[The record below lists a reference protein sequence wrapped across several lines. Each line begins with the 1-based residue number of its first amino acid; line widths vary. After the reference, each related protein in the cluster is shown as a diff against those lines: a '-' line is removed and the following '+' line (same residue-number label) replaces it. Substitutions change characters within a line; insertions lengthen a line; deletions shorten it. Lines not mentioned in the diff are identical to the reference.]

1 MNITGTFLPPMAQ
14 PLDDEY
20 LRRALDVLAG
30 SDVDLAQALERLGYP
45 TARQRTPGFATLVHI
60 IAGQQVST
68 ASAAAIS
75 RKLALALG
83 GEVTPEGLLQL
94 DDATLRAVGF
104 SGSKAAYARGLAQ
117 ALLAGD
123 LDLASLQHLEEEAA
137 IASLTRLKGL
147 GRWSAEIYLLFA
159 QGRVDVFPADDL
171 AMQIAFQRLKRLDAR
186 PTGRALRA
194 LVEPWRPYR
203 GAAAVFLWHY
213 YGAAT
218 LDGIG

>member
-1 MNITGTFLPPMAQ
+1 MTRACAARSTCWLAATSIW
-14 PLDDEY
+14 
-20 LRRALDVLAG
+20 RRRWRGWATRK
-30 SDVDLAQALERLGYP
+30 S
-45 TARQRTPGFATLVHI
+45 RQRTPGFATLVHI

-75 RKLALALG
+75 RKLAIALEG
-83 GEVTPEGLLQL
+83 QVTPEGLLQL

-104 SGSKAAYARGLAQ
+104 SGPKAAYARGLAQ

-123 LDLASLQHLEEEAA
+123 LDLAGLQHLEEEAA
-137 IASLTRLKGL
+137 IASLTRLKGF

-159 QGRVDVFPADDL
+159 HGRVDVFPADDL
-171 AMQIAFQRLKRLDAR
+171 AMQIAFQRLKRLEAR
-186 PTGRALRA
+186 PTGRVLRA
-194 LVEPWRPYR
+194 LVEPWRPFR

-218 LDGIG
+218 LDGTG